1 VAEHGFFFTQLTP
14 IQTLN
19 ILAGLGSDVRLLHDM
34 GAGLA
39 TKSVGGYLTLVVPDF
54 YVRNRSKA
62 SKNDQENV
70 FNRLGDIFNQIT
82 KGRIHTRQNIQKN
95 LLPLAETA
103 IWCLLKSGGSDSSI
117 QAKVGEWLVI
127 ASKVS
132 TTRQAKL
139 VEDIRF
145 HATFMRLAI
154 DTKSSRLLIHVQD
167 EKRRGSS
174 FPSLVAGLG
183 LADCQLL
190 SAFEV
195 DKQRIF
201 LPQNSAPSLAG
212 LRNFRRLYLTVPEL
226 FGLDERNQAASLLLA
241 IGDIISKDDESPE
254 SDLQLR
260 IVIVTKT
267 GSQQEEENSI
277 TPLRPV
283 YPLDHLDFIDQS
295 AITPPASDYAEIK
308 IFNLKST
315 QQAIEKLAEEIKNAE
330 PEVGYKLELRQG
342 YQQDDAE
349 AKRITLM
356 EQMSELENQLAYLNS
371 VYQPKPLLLRFTQSQ
386 LPALA
391 DAIRSFPASDVGK
404 GYIRYAF
411 QATDINP
418 KGWHY
423 LWFDPSA
430 TVMTEPYPL
439 WRWTNLD
446 HFNMRFGLD
455 HFWAR
460 YYLDV
465 DQDCLVFVPEGM
477 TLFPALH
484 SWDTENMSQYM
495 REMMARWFHGQASV
509 PELPKYPIYI
519 FDEDQNTEGNINI
532 QVLDRD
538 AFKPLD
544 KQIGWLTDNLVVHN
558 KIDIE
563 NYIRQMAGDIG
574 WMQLS
579 QNVATVRKKREAAFM
594 KDAAISSDKIA
605 EEFNQLTTVLT
616 EEIARIQQESEM
628 SLDEIKKLHKQLS
641 HLNTVCKKLK
651 STHTKIQTAT
661 KQGKKTAA
669 DTQVTLDDMLK
680 DINNQILTA
689 EKTWT
694 DIEDNINSTIKK
706 LNDTRDSL
714 QQTLKNIW

>member
-1 VAEHGFFFTQLTP
+1 MAEQGFFFTQLTP

-19 ILAGLGSDVRLLHDM
+19 ILAGLGTDVRLLRDM

-39 TKSVGGYLTLVVPDF
+39 TESVGGYFTLVVPDF
-54 YVRNRSKA
+54 SVRNRAKI
-62 SKNDQENV
+62 SKNDHEKV
-70 FNRLGDIFNQIT
+70 FNRLGDIFNKIT
-82 KGRIHTRQNIQKN
+82 KGRTPKRQNIQKN

-103 IWCLLKSGGSDSSI
+103 IWCLLKSGGSDGSI

-127 ASKVS
+127 ASKMS

-145 HATFMRLAI
+145 HATFLRLAI
-154 DTKSSRLLIHVQD
+154 DTNSSRLFIHVQD
-167 EKRRGSS
+167 DKRRGSS
-174 FPSLVAGLG
+174 FHSLVAGEG

-195 DKQRIF
+195 DEQRIF

-226 FGLDERNQAASLLLA
+226 FGLDERNQTASLLLA
-241 IGDIISKDDESPE
+241 IGDVISKDDESPE

-260 IVIVTKT
+260 IFVVTET
-267 GSQQEEENSI
+267 GSQQDESI

-295 AITPPASDYAEIK
+295 AITPPADDYAEIK
-308 IFNLKST
+308 VFNLNST
-315 QQAIEKLAEEIKNAE
+315 QQAIEKLAEEIKQAE
-330 PEVGYKLELRQG
+330 PEVGYKLELRKG
-342 YQQDDAE
+342 YQQDDAD
-349 AKRITLM
+349 AKRLILM
-356 EQMSELENQLAYLNS
+356 EQLSELENQLAYLNS
-371 VYQPKPLLLRFTQSQ
+371 VSQPKPLLLRFTQSQ

-391 DAIRSFPASDVGK
+391 DAIRSFPPNDVRK

-411 QATDINP
+411 QATDINSL
-418 KGWHY
+418 GWHY

-446 HFNMRFGLD
+446 HFHTRFWLEP
-455 HFWAR
+455 FWAR

-477 TLFPALH
+477 ALFPAFH
-484 SWDTENMSQYM
+484 SWDTKNMSQYM
-495 REMMARWFHGQASV
+495 RDMMARWFHGQASV
-509 PELPKYPIYI
+509 PELPKKPIYI
-519 FDEDQNTEGNINI
+519 FDEDQNIEGNINI

-538 AFKPLD
+538 AFKPL
-544 KQIGWLTDNLVVHN
+544 KTQIGWLNDNLVVHN

-563 NYIRQMAGDIG
+563 NYIRQMADNIG

-579 QNVATVRKKREAAFM
+579 KNVANARKKREAAFM
-594 KDAAISSDKIA
+594 KEAAVSNDKIA
-605 EEFNQLTTVLT
+605 DEFNQLTTVLT
-616 EEIARIQQESEM
+616 EEIARIKQESETCL
-628 SLDEIKKLHKQLS
+628 SNIKELYNQLFDLTEELNKL
-641 HLNTVCKKLK
+641 N
-651 STHTKIQTAT
+651 STYKGIQTAIH
-661 KQGKKTAA
+661 QGAKKANDA
-669 DTQVTLDDMLK
+669 QVELK
-680 DINNQILTA
+680 NLAEGIKNQILSA
-689 EKTWT
+689 KQQQT
-694 DIEDNINSTIKK
+694 DIENEITSTIKK

-714 QQTLKNIW
+714 QQTLKSIW